1 MGEVRMTT
9 RTRQELAVPVRGGD
23 LAVTRWP
30 GEGPAVIALHG
41 ITGNSLSFG
50 AVAEQ
55 LDDIDLYAPD
65 LRGRAGSAGLPAPY
79 GIPAHVEDVLAVL
92 DHLGLRQALL
102 VGHSLGA
109 FTTAVAAAR
118 HPDRFPRV
126 VLVDGGLGFPIPGG
140 ADIDEVIESV
150 IGPAMRRLR
159 MTFPDGDAYRALF
172 REHPAFT
179 AHWGPHIQAYVD
191 RDLAGEPPEMR
202 SSCVLD
208 AIRADGAGPIG
219 DPETLA
225 AIHRPEVR
233 GTMLWAE
240 RGVMD
245 EPQGLYD
252 EGRLAAGGL
261 SPDRITTRRVDDTNH
276 YTVLFAENATAAI
289 AEAVRAELKLM

>member
-1 MGEVRMTT
+1 MTT
-9 RTRQELAVPVRGGD
+9 RTPQEIAVPVRGGD

-41 ITGNSLSFG
+41 IMGNSLSFG

-55 LDDIDLYAPD
+55 LGDIDLYAPD
-65 LRGRAGSAGLPAPY
+65 LRGRARSAGLPAPY
-79 GIPAHVEDVLAVL
+79 GIPAHVDDVLAVL
-92 DHLGLRQALL
+92 DHLGLRQVLL
-102 VGHSLGA
+102 LGHSLGA

-118 HPDRFPRV
+118 HPERFPRV

-140 ADIDEVIESV
+140 ADLDEVIESV
-150 IGPAMRRLR
+150 IGPAMHRLR
-159 MTFPDGDAYRALF
+159 TTFPDGDAYRANF

-179 AHWGPHIQAYVD
+179 AHWSPHIQAYVD
-191 RDLAGEPPEMR
+191 RDLAGEPPAMR

-208 AIRADGAGPIG
+208 AVRADGAGPVG
-219 DPETLA
+219 DAETLA

-240 RGVMD
+240 RGVMN

-261 SPDRITTRRVDDTNH
+261 PSDRITTRLVDDTNH
-276 YTVLFAENATAAI
+276 YTILFAENATAAV
-289 AEAVRAELKLM
+289 AEAVRGELKQM

>member
-1 MGEVRMTT
+1 MTT
-9 RTRQELAVPVRGGD
+9 RTPQELAVPVRGGD

-55 LDDIDLYAPD
+55 LDGIDLYAPD
-65 LRGRAGSAGLPAPY
+65 LRGRAGSARLPAPY
-79 GIPAHVEDVLAVL
+79 GIPAHVDDVVALL

-140 ADIDEVIESV
+140 ADIDAVIESV

-159 MTFPDGDAYRALF
+159 TTFPDGDAYHALF

-191 RDLAGEPPEMR
+191 RDLTGEPPEMR

-208 AIRADGAGPIG
+208 AVRADGAGPIG

-261 SPDRITTRRVDDTNH
+261 SPDRLTIRRVDDTNH
-276 YTVLFAENATAAI
+276 YTILFAEHATAAI
-289 AEAVRAELKLM
+289 AETVRAELKLM

>member
-1 MGEVRMTT
+1 MTT
-9 RTRQELAVPVRGGD
+9 RTPQELAVPVRGGD
-23 LAVTRWP
+23 LAVAHWP

-50 AVAEQ
+50 AVAER
-55 LDDIDLYAPD
+55 LGDVDLYAPD
-65 LRGRAGSAGLPAPY
+65 LRGRAGSADLPAPY
-79 GIPAHVEDVLAVL
+79 GIPAHVEDVLALL
-92 DHLGLRQALL
+92 DHLGPRQALL
-102 VGHSLGA
+102 LGHSLGA

-159 MTFPDGDAYRALF
+159 ATFPDRDAYRALF

-179 AHWGPHIQAYVD
+179 AHWGPHVEAYVD
-191 RDLAGEPPEMR
+191 RDLAGAAPAMR
-202 SSCVLD
+202 SSCALD
-208 AIRADGAGPIG
+208 AVRADGAGPIG
-219 DPETLA
+219 DPETLG

-233 GTMLWAE
+233 GTLLWAE

-252 EGRLAAGGL
+252 EERLAAGGL
-261 SPDRITTRRVDDTNH
+261 PPDRIVTRRVDGTNH
-276 YTVLFAENATAAI
+276 YTILFAEHATAAV
-289 AEAVRAELKLM
+289 ADAVRAELKLM